1 MRGRARGMSGER
13 KIAMFDIRK
22 LIFFQEGN
30 DFTGSRTEGNR
41 LLRYRVN
48 PDQENQRLLAWC
60 WREDK
65 CFERAGE
72 KAERDFPL
80 SEEGLEAL
88 LAWLEE
94 NWGEV

>member
-1 MRGRARGMSGER
+1 M
-13 KIAMFDIRK
+13 
-22 LIFFQEGN
+22 
-30 DFTGSRTEGNR
+30 
-41 LLRYRVN
+41 RYRVN